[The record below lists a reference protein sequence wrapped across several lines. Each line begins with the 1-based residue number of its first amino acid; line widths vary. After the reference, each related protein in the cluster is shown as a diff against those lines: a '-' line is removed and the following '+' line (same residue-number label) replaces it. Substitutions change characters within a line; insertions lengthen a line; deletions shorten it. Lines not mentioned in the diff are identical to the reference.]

1 MVIVEAREELFV
13 FTVEVIVSTLPAN
26 DAEKVLEVVL
36 TEVIEDAREALFVF
50 IALDKPLMDSAAEE
64 LLVVTVL
71 LIFVIVELKEPDVL

>member
-26 DAEKVLEVVL
+26 DAEKVLDVVL

>member
-1 MVIVEAREELFV
+1 VVIVEAREELFV